1 MDHRPELQTILEN
14 IEGVKKVYFD
24 PPVTT
29 NMEYPCIRFS
39 LNTRNKLNAN
49 DRPYIKGES
58 YIITFITRDVVSGT
72 KVLDQ
77 LEDLQYIEFSRPYV
91 TDGLHHYVYIKSF

>member
-1 MDHRPELQTILEN
+1 MDHRPKLQTILEN
-14 IEGVKKVYFD
+14 IEGVDHVYFD
-24 PPVTT
+24 PPVGT

-49 DRPYIKGES
+49 DKPYIKGES
-58 YIITFITRDVVSGT
+58 YIITFITRNVSTAT

-77 LEDLQYIEFSRPYV
+77 LEDLMYTDWSRTYV